1 MPSYFKIDRERR
13 LVMSTFSGVF
23 TLADGLSHQE
33 KLLRDP
39 DFASSFSQLLDCTH
53 VTKIELEPE
62 DVRTLAQK
70 AIFSSNSRRAI
81 LVSSDLAFGLARMFV
96 MFRESLGEK
105 GVRVFHDLEEALY
118 WVLSRNASA

>member
-1 MPSYFKIDRERR
+1 MPAYFKIDKERR
-13 LVMSTFSGVF
+13 LVMSTFSGAF

-39 DFASSFSQLLDCTH
+39 DFAPSYSQLLDCTH
-53 VTKIELEPE
+53 VTKIELGPE
-62 DVRTLAQK
+62 DVRRLAQK
-70 AIFSSNSRRAI
+70 SIFSSDSRRAI
-81 LVSSDLAFGLARMFV
+81 LVTGDLAFGLARMFL

-118 WVLSRNASA
+118 WVLSENTSA